1 VDLPWSALATTTA
14 DIQVAVTCART
25 GEILHYG
32 LADDVA
38 GAPALVRASMIL
50 PGGCGPPVFSKG
62 RPLIDGAPGA
72 LPVDAIGA
80 RAAVAFALLCW
91 PQGYRSPR
99 TSLLEWLF
107 APWWSR
113 GIDRRARKA
122 FLDRGQTDVRARD
135 IILGRAPDPRC
146 PTAWIPIAATH
157 ERLPGKACRQ
167 RAVLAEAIEQGA
179 RRFVSAVYGDAPPPQ
194 TRAFLKELTAVCRT
208 SQ

>member
-1 VDLPWSALATTTA
+1 
-14 DIQVAVTCART
+14 
-25 GEILHYG
+25 
-32 LADDVA
+32 
-38 GAPALVRASMIL
+38 
-50 PGGCGPPVFSKG
+50 VFSKG

-122 FLDRGQTDVRARD
+122 LLDRGHADVRARD